1 MADLKVSIITVC
13 LNSEKTIERT
23 VRSVLKQTYDNI
35 EYLVIDGKSSDRTVE
50 IVESYQEKFRE
61 RGFEFKL
68 ISEKDESMYEALN
81 KGVRMASGEL
91 IGNINSDDWYEPCA
105 VEEMVRFYEAQQ
117 YDLAWAD
124 LRILKSS
131 GEMIKKAKIGR
142 IWTTAG
148 FCHPTMFSRKEILL
162 KYPYACLQWDDDFD
176 MVTRVHKDGKKICT
190 LNKVLANYTFGGMS
204 TKKSLA
210 NMCSRIKSR
219 YQTYRRNGYSHI
231 YWVYCFGVEAA
242 KYILG

>member
-23 VRSVLKQTYDNI
+23 ICSVLKQTYDHI
-35 EYLVIDGKSSDRTVE
+35 EYLVIDGKSSDHTVE
-50 IVESYQEKFRE
+50 IVESYREKFRE
-61 RGFEFKL
+61 RGFEFRL
-68 ISEKDESMYEALN
+68 ISEKDGSMYEALN
-81 KGVRMASGEL
+81 KGAKMATGEL

-105 VEEMVRFYEAQQ
+105 VAEMVGLYKEKK

-124 LRILKSS
+124 LRILKPS
-131 GEMIKKAKIGR
+131 GDMIKRAKVGK

-148 FCHPTMFSRKEILL
+148 FCHPTMFSRKAILL
-162 KYPYACLQWDDDFD
+162 EYPYACLQWDDDFD

-204 TKKSLA
+204 TEKGLS
-210 NMCSRIKSR
+210 NMRRRIKSR
-219 YQTYRRNGYSHI
+219 YQTYRRNGYSPV